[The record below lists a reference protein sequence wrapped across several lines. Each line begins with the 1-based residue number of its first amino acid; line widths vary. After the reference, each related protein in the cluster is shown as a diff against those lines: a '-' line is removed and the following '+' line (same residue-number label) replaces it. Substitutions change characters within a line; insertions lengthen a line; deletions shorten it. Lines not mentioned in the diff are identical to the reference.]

1 MLRHSSTIKRARQNT
16 KRMLRNR
23 KVKNKMKSVVKAMKK
38 NGVQEDLGKAYSAV
52 DKALKNG
59 IIHANTAARK
69 KSLLAKSVEV
79 KAGKELTKAPT
90 KVTKKAPKKELKT
103 KSKKVSKK
111 VSKKE
116 PKKVVKKKTKSTK
129 K

>member
-16 KRMLRNR
+16 KRMLKNR
-23 KVKNKMKSVVKAMKK
+23 KIKNRMKSIVKKIKK
-38 NGVQEDLGKAYSAV
+38 SGAQEELSTVYSAI

-79 KAGKELTKAPT
+79 KAEKELTKD
-90 KVTKKAPKKELKT
+90 TKKAPKKALKT
-103 KSKKVSKK
+103 KSKKA
-111 VSKKE
+111 SKKE
-116 PKKVVKKKTKSTK
+116 PKKAAKKKAKSTK